1 MMNESNNF
9 NIKYCTDCKTT
20 KTPLWRGG
28 PAGPKSLCNACGIRH
43 RKKKRVIESLNRRP
57 EKRKD
62 KTSHNSTNTNSPTTA
77 TTTASASAKKITIV
91 TVTICGG
98 EEEAKMP
105 KKKEVE
111 RGRTSS
117 FLFDGFV
124 LWHRTKTYEIQQLLG
139 TGVVSCN
146 SARPTQSMA
155 DADVFFIPLKSEQK
169 PALKQTWVSDG
180 SGNEPN

>member
-62 KTSHNSTNTNSPTTA
+62 KTSHNSTNTNSPTAT
-77 TTTASASAKKITIV
+77 TTTASASAKSAFAKVDNDDSNKELSESFKMRLMVLGKEMMFQRSLSSAI
-91 TVTICGG
+91 TICGG

-124 LWHRTKTYEIQQLLG
+124 LWVCLCLI
-139 TGVVSCN
+139 S
-146 SARPTQSMA
+146 
-155 DADVFFIPLKSEQK
+155 
-169 PALKQTWVSDG
+169 
-180 SGNEPN
+180 